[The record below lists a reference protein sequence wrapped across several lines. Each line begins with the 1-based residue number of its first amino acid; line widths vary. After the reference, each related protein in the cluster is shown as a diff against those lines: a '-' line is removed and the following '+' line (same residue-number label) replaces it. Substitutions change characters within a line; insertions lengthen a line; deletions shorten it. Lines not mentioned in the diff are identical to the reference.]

1 MQIDPFFQVPQHA
14 VMTSLGEAQLP
25 LLFKEGDYS
34 IFLFVVSKR
43 KVESLLQGTG
53 LRPAVTFGNR
63 TFVALVM
70 GHYSITSYKPFRFAS
85 LAISVERQ
93 FGFRPTS
100 PWKEIFSRPD
110 HRHMGFYFLNSL
122 LDNQDMV
129 TMGKEI
135 WGFPHSFGGIQ
146 LAIEES
152 RVRSLVEC
160 AHTRKT
166 LFGLDSAGLRF
177 WRMSALEFT
186 MFSVRGNHILRTLFN
201 TRCNLD
207 LSLPL
212 RFRLRLGD
220 GQHPMVENLRL
231 LGLDNR
237 RPLLC
242 LNTHQF
248 QGRIHEGSVV
258 ENLDDAPP
266 QSSSL

>member
-43 KVESLLQGTG
+43 KVESLLRGTG
-53 LRPAVTFGNR
+53 LRPAITFGNR
-63 TFVALVM
+63 TFAALVL

-85 LAISVERQ
+85 LAISAERQ

-100 PWKEIFSRPD
+100 PWKEIFSRAD
-110 HRHMGFYFLNSL
+110 QRHTGFYFLNSL

-135 WGFPHSFGGIQ
+135 WGFPHSFGDIQ
-146 LAIEES
+146 LAIENS
-152 RVRSLVEC
+152 RIRSHVEC
-160 AHTRKT
+160 AHSRKT
-166 LFGLDSAGLRF
+166 LFGLDSLGLRL

-186 MFSVRGNHILRTLFN
+186 MFSVRGRQILRTLFN
-201 TRCNLD
+201 TRCTLD
-207 LSLPL
+207 MSLPL
-212 RFRLRLGD
+212 QFRLRLGD
-220 GQHPMVENLRL
+220 SPHPIVQNLRL

-242 LNTHQF
+242 FSTHQF

-258 ENLDDAPP
+258 ENLDDAPR
-266 QSSSL
+266 SSSV